1 MPSILLRRRLH
12 WYALA
17 TGRLVLRRWQA
28 LLLALAVLAP
38 AGASALSQAETLG
51 WPVLVLLAP
60 EHGPLQRYALLCLYQ
75 ALAVMWA
82 LMQRDAIDG
91 GDFMRYAQSLPLSP
105 VRIRAVDVLVL
116 LTANSPLILFPAAA
130 LYSLSAQD
138 ASVPAFAHCLFI
150 THLLV
155 LAVFA
160 QLACLERAYPRLGAL
175 ALANLPLAA
184 APGAGPTV
192 QLLLLAL
199 TLPCAWLTARYLS
212 APLFQPLFHI
222 VRRTSSSALSSM
234 PLAGRHPAAC
244 IPLHY
249 LLRQAPAEA
258 IGKLAAAAAITA
270 AALALMAL
278 WVYDDR
284 IVVLAVIVLGVVA
297 FVISGLYRDLQM
309 AHRAALPLVAGLP
322 LPPNWA
328 RRFDH
333 AVLMLA
339 GTPFAALVCGTVAY
353 HRPQQLLPV
362 LLLGAAFFALVGVL
376 RLPQVHTERQTVV
389 LGSVIAT
396 LWAIVSATAL
406 F

>member
-28 LLLALAVLAP
+28 LLLAVALLAP

-51 WPVLVLLAP
+51 WPVLVLLSP
-60 EHGPLQRYALLCLYQ
+60 EYGVLQRYALLCLYQ

-91 GDFMRYAQSLPLSP
+91 GDFMRYARALPLSP
-105 VRIRAVDVLVL
+105 VRIRAADMLVL
-116 LTANSPLILFPAAA
+116 LTANSPLVLFPAAA
-130 LYSLSAQD
+130 LYALSARD
-138 ASVPAFAHCLFI
+138 AAAPALAHCLFVA
-150 THLLV
+150 HLLA
-155 LAVFA
+155 LAAFA

-184 APGAGPTV
+184 APGAATAV
-192 QLLLLAL
+192 QLLLLAMS
-199 TLPCAWLTARYLS
+199 LPCAWLAARYLCAS
-212 APLFQPLFHI
+212 PLTRFFRI
-222 VRRTSSSALSSM
+222 VRRTSSSLVSRI
-234 PLAGRHPAAC
+234 PLGGGHPAAC

-249 LLRQAPAEA
+249 LLRGAPAEA
-258 IGKLAAAAAITA
+258 MGKLAAAAAVTA

-278 WVYDDR
+278 WEYDDR

-297 FVISGLYRDLQM
+297 LVISGLYRDLQM
-309 AHRAALPLVAGLP
+309 AHWAAQPLVGGLP
-322 LPPNWA
+322 LPPHWA
-328 RRFDH
+328 RKFDH

-339 GTPFAALVCGTVAY
+339 GTPFAAGVCGTVAF
-353 HRPQQLLPV
+353 HQPQRLLPA
-362 LLLGAAFFALVGVL
+362 LMLGAAFLALIAVL

-389 LGSVIAT
+389 LGSVIAA